1 MANRQQKLGG
11 FKVKTKREIEKLQK
25 EINVLCSRVL
35 KNFRALERGKLNIE
49 INTNTKEWGLAKL

>member
-1 MANRQQKLGG
+1 M
-11 FKVKTKREIEKLQK
+11 KTKREIEKLQK